1 MLLHVIW
8 LVSMHDAEDSMQ
20 GLSEEEAAKR
30 LQQDGPN
37 ALSPPKQTPEIVKF
51 LKQLFGGFA
60 MLLWI
65 GSILCFFAYTLEEV
79 TSTAPKDYVSFLL
92 VEHVIFIQ
100 SSGNVVMFMSKP
112 SILGRHKFSDA
123 AVYKNEARNPI
134 TSVQPEVMTGV
145 YKGE

>member
-1 MLLHVIW
+1 MALKWSKLVLNIHPMYHPHVLL
-8 LVSMHDAEDSMQ
+8 Q

-30 LQQDGPN
+30 LVQYGPN

-79 TSTAPKDYVSFLL
+79 TSTAPKDYVRFC
-92 VEHVIFIQ
+92 
-100 SSGNVVMFMSKP
+100 KCC
-112 SILGRHKFSDA
+112 
-123 AVYKNEARNPI
+123 
-134 TSVQPEVMTGV
+134 T
-145 YKGE
+145 